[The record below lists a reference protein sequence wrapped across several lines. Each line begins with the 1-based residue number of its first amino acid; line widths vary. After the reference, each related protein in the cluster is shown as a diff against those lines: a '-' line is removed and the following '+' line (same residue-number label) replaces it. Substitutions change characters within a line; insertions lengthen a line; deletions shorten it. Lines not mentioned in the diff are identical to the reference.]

1 MKIEN
6 FFLNK
11 KQHVLVDL
19 KNHNI
24 KFKIPKTI
32 VFNVKEWKSNKRSI
46 YKNIRKLLNNKVA
59 IRSSSGNEDL
69 QNYSGAG
76 KYLSFLNVNTSY
88 EKNFYNSV
96 NRIIRSYVKKIKDLI
111 KL

>member
-11 KQHVLVDL
+11 SKGDVLVDL

-46 YKNIRKLLNNKVA
+46 YK
-59 IRSSSGNEDL
+59 
-69 QNYSGAG
+69 
-76 KYLSFLNVNTSY
+76 KY
-88 EKNFYNSV
+88 
-96 NRIIRSYVKKIKDLI
+96 
-111 KL
+111 

>member
-11 KQHVLVDL
+11 SKGDVLVDL

-46 YKNIRKLLNNKVA
+46 YKNIRKLLINKV
-59 IRSSSGNEDL
+59 
-69 QNYSGAG
+69 Q
-76 KYLSFLNVNTSY
+76 
-88 EKNFYNSV
+88 
-96 NRIIRSYVKKIKDLI
+96 
-111 KL
+111 